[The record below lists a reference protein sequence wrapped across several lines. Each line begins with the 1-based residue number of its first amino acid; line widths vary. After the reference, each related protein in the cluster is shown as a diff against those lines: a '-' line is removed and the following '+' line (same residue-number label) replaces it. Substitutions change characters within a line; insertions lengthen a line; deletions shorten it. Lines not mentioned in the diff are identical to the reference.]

1 MNSDEL
7 QWLHRLVAEFLGD
20 DVPVDVLD
28 YPTGACAI
36 TIYRHSAVAVI
47 DGMADRSQWGV
58 TVIREPEYFVAGYD
72 QICDTLPEALA
83 YLHDH
88 T

>member
-7 QWLHRLVAEFLGD
+7 QRLHRLVAEFLGD
-20 DVPVDVLD
+20 VPLDVLD

-36 TIYRHSAVAVI
+36 TIYRHAAVAVV

-72 QICDTLPEALA
+72 QIFDTLGEALE
-83 YLHDH
+83 YLRDH